1 MIALAAVYADPVM
14 EVSQGETMALLF
26 IANVAAAVGTFAFGY
41 WQDRLGHKR
50 ALAVTL
56 LVWIAIVLIAA
67 FTESSSMFCLAAALA
82 GLAMGSSQSCGR
94 AMAGVLIPKAR
105 LGEFPFNLWTFAV
118 RLAAIIGPIT
128 YGLVTWLTDNNH
140 RLAILATGSFFV
152 IGLALLQRID
162 MRRGTAFGLQAA
174 EAKHANEISRAPRG

>member
-1 MIALAAVYADPVM
+1 M
-14 EVSQGETMALLF
+14 
-26 IANVAAAVGTFAFGY
+26 
-41 WQDRLGHKR
+41 
-50 ALAVTL
+50 
-56 LVWIAIVLIAA
+56 
-67 FTESSSMFCLAAALA
+67 
-82 GLAMGSSQSCGR
+82 
-94 AMAGVLIPKAR
+94 
-105 LGEFPFNLWTFAV
+105 